1 MIDLLVAVAVVVA
14 LAVVVS
20 LAVVVANI
28 VAVRH
33 LELSSRNFLELLFRK
48 VRKVKIYLFFSEK
61 TCDLSP
67 RKLINNILQCAEKN

>member
-48 VRKVKIYLFFSEK
+48 VRKVKIYLFFF
-61 TCDLSP
+61 
-67 RKLINNILQCAEKN
+67 RKNLRLVSTKIN